1 MQQAGLGLQ
10 PHHALQVRKSA
21 WIIALLLAV
30 AAYRVGLH
38 CTALCVRRLRFSEPF
53 GFLAGRRPC
62 ACADVLPRSVVER
75 ALPLWPPHSH
85 SDSSTTTTALH
96 VRSTQRSQDAM
107 CNMDEAYACTQCSR
121 SMHHCQFLVFSRHM
135 CAVSSVY
142 RSSSSARAVCT
153 VGNTTRVRLA
163 ASSDRSL
170 GLQVIYTRLSK

>member
-1 MQQAGLGLQ
+1 VQQAGLGLQ

-62 ACADVLPRSVVER
+62 ACAYVLPRSVVER

-121 SMHHCQFLVFSRHM
+121 SMHHCQFLVFFATHVQELLIRARCVYSREYDT
-135 CAVSSVY
+135 C
-142 RSSSSARAVCT
+142 
-153 VGNTTRVRLA
+153 
-163 ASSDRSL
+163 ASSCFE
-170 GLQVIYTRLSK
+170 